1 MLKNENNFRCVD
13 FISSPIYLFNFLRFQ
28 GDISQ
33 CHFVNRRR
41 QGHFLQGGMGGIF
54 KKKSFSTQ
62 FCNMSDLTNFRWGD
76 LAKICN
82 IPIPYLYPTYNCPS
96 LSRNML
102 KAWENS
108 KYPRVV
114 NYRVSQKFGAFYIYK
129 SNIQLQQSFFDII
142 FTNENDT
149 LVAVH
154 RCFYYFL

>member
-1 MLKNENNFRCVD
+1 MRRLFCHL
-13 FISSPIYLFNFLRFQ
+13 FIYLIF
-28 GDISQ
+28 
-33 CHFVNRRR
+33 FVSRVTYHNVTLSTVADRDTFCR
-41 QGHFLQGGMGGIF
+41 GEWGVSL

-108 KYPRVV
+108 KYPRVF